1 MPFADWIL
9 GRIFLSAAAV
19 LRCLKSNST
28 VGKFTQ
34 QPPQLMPALELEK
47 IGTNEKD
54 RLNLYVPVG
63 MKLQLEELRRVKG
76 ERSVTQVV
84 VTTLQKAFLEE
95 GI

>member
-1 MPFADWIL
+1 
-9 GRIFLSAAAV
+9 
-19 LRCLKSNST
+19 
-28 VGKFTQ
+28 
-34 QPPQLMPALELEK
+34 MPALELEK

-84 VTTLQKAFLEE
+84 VTTLQKAFLDE

>member
-1 MPFADWIL
+1 
-9 GRIFLSAAAV
+9 
-19 LRCLKSNST
+19 
-28 VGKFTQ
+28 
-34 QPPQLMPALELEK
+34 MPALHLEK

>member
-1 MPFADWIL
+1 
-9 GRIFLSAAAV
+9 
-19 LRCLKSNST
+19 
-28 VGKFTQ
+28 
-34 QPPQLMPALELEK
+34 MPALDLEK

>member
-1 MPFADWIL
+1 MPTLDL
-9 GRIFLSAAAV
+9 D
-19 LRCLKSNST
+19 
-28 VGKFTQ
+28 
-34 QPPQLMPALELEK
+34 K
-47 IGTNEKD
+47 IGTNERD
-54 RLNLYVPVG
+54 RLNLYVPMG

>member
-1 MPFADWIL
+1 MP
-9 GRIFLSAAAV
+9 V
-19 LRCLKSNST
+19 LD
-28 VGKFTQ
+28 
-34 QPPQLMPALELEK
+34 LEK

>member
-1 MPFADWIL
+1 
-9 GRIFLSAAAV
+9 
-19 LRCLKSNST
+19 
-28 VGKFTQ
+28 
-34 QPPQLMPALELEK
+34 MPALDLEK

-84 VTTLQKAFLEE
+84 VTTLQECLRSE

>member
-1 MPFADWIL
+1 
-9 GRIFLSAAAV
+9 
-19 LRCLKSNST
+19 
-28 VGKFTQ
+28 
-34 QPPQLMPALELEK
+34 MPALELEK